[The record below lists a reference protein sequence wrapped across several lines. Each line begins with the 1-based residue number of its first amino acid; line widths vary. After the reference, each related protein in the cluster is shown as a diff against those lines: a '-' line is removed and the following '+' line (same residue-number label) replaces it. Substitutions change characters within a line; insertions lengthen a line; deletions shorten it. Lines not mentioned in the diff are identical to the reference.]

1 MRSLVALDRAQ
12 ERLKGPALADAVGSS
27 AGFVSQ
33 AMTPLVRAGWVRSE
47 PGPTGGY
54 SLDTA
59 LCDLSVLDVVEAVE
73 GPTDTDRCVL
83 AGQRC
88 DPIEPCALH
97 GAWTRARER
106 LISDLDGVSLAEAT
120 TSTSRRPRTTQETP

>member
-12 ERLKGPALADAVGSS
+12 ERLKGPALAEAVGSS

-73 GPTDTDRCVL
+73 GPTDAGRCVL

-97 GAWTRARER
+97 GAWSRAREH

-120 TSTSRRPRTTQETP
+120 APTDDRPRPTQETP

>member
-12 ERLKGPALADAVGSS
+12 TRLKGPALADAVGSS

-88 DPIEPCALH
+88 DPVEPCALH

-106 LISDLDGVSLAEAT
+106 LIGDLGGVSLAEAT
-120 TSTSRRPRTTQETP
+120 APNSPRPPTTRETT